1 MTQNASL
8 LKKKCTS
15 WQKKEITLRRKPQNC
30 LYSQELIKLPED
42 LEKIFQDDVKLIAKQ
57 NNMAYITDSSRRL
70 ADSMTKGAFGESYLE
85 LREHLV
91 VAIVKLYSQSKFNI
105 EMIADTLQL
114 EKKYVRKVLKS
125 KNLL

>member
-1 MTQNASL
+1 
-8 LKKKCTS
+8 
-15 WQKKEITLRRKPQNC
+15 
-30 LYSQELIKLPED
+30 
-42 LEKIFQDDVKLIAKQ
+42 
-57 NNMAYITDSSRRL
+57 
-70 ADSMTKGAFGESYLE
+70 MTKGAFGESYLE

>member
-1 MTQNASL
+1 M
-8 LKKKCTS
+8 
-15 WQKKEITLRRKPQNC
+15 
-30 LYSQELIKLPED
+30 
-42 LEKIFQDDVKLIAKQ
+42 EKIFQDDVKLIAKQ
-57 NNMAYITDSSRRL
+57 NNMAYITDSSWRL